1 MGELRI
7 GLHGKAAL
15 RVAPNHTAEALG
27 SGDVPVLAT
36 PAIVALLERAA
47 VNAVQET
54 LAPGEITVGTWLEV
68 SHLAPTPVGADVTAD
83 AELTAIEGRKL
94 TFTIVAHD
102 NRNKIGECKHHRMI
116 VSRERFL
123 AKAAGNQ

>member
-7 GLHGKAAL
+7 GLHGKATL
-15 RVAPNHTAEALG
+15 RVTPNHTAEALG

-36 PAIVALLERAA
+36 PALVALLERAA

-54 LAPGEITVGTWLEV
+54 LAPGETTVGTWLEV
-68 SHLAPTPVGADVTAD
+68 SHLAPTPVGADVAAE

-102 NRNKIGECKHHRMI
+102 SRNKIGECKHHRLI
-116 VSRERFL
+116 VSRDRFL
-123 AKAAGNQ
+123 AKAAGKQ